1 MATTPRE
8 IRTRRHA
15 LEKELSAQREALLA
29 RFAEQRSEAFA
40 EHEPDDECGEA
51 NRNLARHLI
60 LTNLD
65 RERRTLQEIDVALH
79 RMKTGDYG
87 QCEIC
92 GTSIPDARLHAL
104 PWTRFCVH
112 CAERSA
118 SA

>member
-1 MATTPRE
+1 MATTPKA
-8 IRTRRHA
+8 IRARHHA

-29 RFAEQRSEAFA
+29 RFAEQRSEAFV
-40 EHEPDDECGEA
+40 ELDRDDECAEA

-65 RERRTLQEIDVALH
+65 RERRTLQEIDVALQ

-92 GTSIPDARLHAL
+92 GTSIPDARLRAL

>member
-1 MATTPRE
+1 MATSPKTV
-8 IRTRRHA
+8 RTRYHA
-15 LEKELSAQREALLA
+15 LERELSAQRDALLA
-29 RFAEQRSEAFA
+29 RFAEQRSEAFL
-40 EHEPDDECGEA
+40 EHEPDDECAEA

-65 RERRTLQEIDVALH
+65 RERRLVQEIDVALQ
-79 RMKTGDYG
+79 RMKSGRYG
-87 QCEIC
+87 ECEIC
-92 GTSIPDARLHAL
+92 GTSIPDARLRAL

>member
-1 MATTPRE
+1 MATTPKAV
-8 IRTRRHA
+8 RTRYHA
-15 LEKELSAQREALLA
+15 LEKELSAQRDALLA
-29 RFAEQRSEAFA
+29 RFSEQRSEAFV
-40 EHEPDDECGEA
+40 EHEPDDECAEA

-65 RERRTLQEIDVALH
+65 RERRTLQDIDVALE
-79 RMKTGDYG
+79 RMKAGRYG
-87 QCEIC
+87 QCEVC
-92 GTSIPDARLHAL
+92 GTIIPDARLRAL

>member
-1 MATTPRE
+1 MATTPKAV
-8 IRTRRHA
+8 RTRYHA
-15 LEKELSAQREALLA
+15 LEKELSAQRDALLA
-29 RFAEQRSEAFA
+29 RFSEQRSEAFV
-40 EHEPDDECGEA
+40 EHEPDDECAEA

-65 RERRTLQEIDVALH
+65 RERRTLQDIDVALE
-79 RMKTGDYG
+79 RMKAGRYG
-87 QCEIC
+87 QCEVCRTI
-92 GTSIPDARLHAL
+92 IPDARLRAL

>member
-1 MATTPRE
+1 MATTPKA
-8 IRTRRHA
+8 IRTRHHA
-15 LEKELSAQREALLA
+15 LEKELSARREALLA
-29 RFAEQRSEAFA
+29 RFAEQRSEAFV
-40 EHEPDDECGEA
+40 EHDPDDECAEA

-79 RMKTGDYG
+79 RIKTGDYG
-87 QCEIC
+87 RCEIC
-92 GTSIPDARLHAL
+92 GTNIPDARLRAL
-104 PWTRFCVH
+104 PWTRFCIH